1 LNKLKRLRV
10 EHSCSGQN
18 IAALKVLWLV
28 IKGLK
33 GLFGFLTIMPVGM
46 ESIETISKYF
56 FLCPLVGLVIGAVA
70 GAVGFASNYLLPEL
84 MSGFLVLVS
93 VQLLTGFHHLDGLLD
108 LSDAA
113 MARGDTKKRLEV
125 MHDMY
130 TGAAA
135 MASGVIVLVLTG
147 LAFGNFA
154 FLDILKVA
162 VVAEVV
168 AKESM
173 VLTAYLG
180 KKPEYK
186 GMGYFV
192 VESMEK
198 KHVEAGASL
207 ILCSV
212 VGFVLLGVCFVWVLA
227 AMAVA
232 VAVLTNYSNKTLKCV
247 TGDVMGATNEINRMI
262 ALIMMVAV
270 LA

>member
-1 LNKLKRLRV
+1 M
-10 EHSCSGQN
+10 
-18 IAALKVLWLV
+18 LV

-56 FLCPLVGLVIGAVA
+56 FLCPLVGLVIGSVA
-70 GAVGFASNYLLPEL
+70 GAIGFALGHILPE
-84 MSGFLVLVS
+84 MIVGFLVLVTI
-93 VQLLTGFHHLDGLLD
+93 QLLTGFHHLDGLLD

-113 MARGDTKKRLEV
+113 MARGDTKRRLEV

-135 MASGVIVLVLTG
+135 IASGVIVLALTG

-162 VVAEVV
+162 IVAEVV

-192 VESMEK
+192 VESMEN
-198 KHVEAGASL
+198 KHAAAFASV

-232 VAVLTNYSNKTLKCV
+232 VVVLTYYSNKTLKCV
-247 TGDVMGATNEINRMI
+247 TGDVMGATNEINRMV
-262 ALIMMVAV
+262 ALLVV
-270 LA
+270 LAAI